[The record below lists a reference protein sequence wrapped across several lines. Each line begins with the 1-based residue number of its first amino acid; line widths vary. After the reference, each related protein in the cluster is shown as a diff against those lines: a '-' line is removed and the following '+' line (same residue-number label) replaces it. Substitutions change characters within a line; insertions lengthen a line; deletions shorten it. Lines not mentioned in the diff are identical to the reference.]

1 MAAPNSKYAQTLASI
16 RQHAAE
22 QPDATGAASAAPVRG
37 KGRPPGKRSDPA
49 WKLYSHFLKKQT
61 HREVTNILR
70 NEEDGQDLSDVLQQL
85 LEEWLSQRKQSEVS
99 A

>member
-1 MAAPNSKYAQTLASI
+1 MAEAKSKYAQTIASI
-16 RQHAAE
+16 RQLSAE
-22 QPDATGAASAAPVRG
+22 QLDPSASTSVGSVRG

-70 NEEDGQDLSDVLQQL
+70 NEENGQDFSDVLQQL
-85 LEEWLSQRKQSEVS
+85 LEEWLIQHKRS
-99 A
+99 

>member
-1 MAAPNSKYAQTLASI
+1 MAASISKYAQTLASI
-16 RQHAAE
+16 RQHAAA
-22 QPDATGAASAAPVRG
+22 QPDALAPASAEPVRR
-37 KGRPPGKRSDPA
+37 KGRPLGKRSDPA

-70 NEEDGQDLSDVLQQL
+70 NEEAGRDLSEVLQQL
-85 LEEWLSQRKQSEVS
+85 LEEWLSQRKQSEGS

>member
-1 MAAPNSKYAQTLASI
+1 MAESKSKYAQTIASI
-16 RQHAAE
+16 RQHS
-22 QPDATGAASAAPVRG
+22 ATPQDDPGSASTWPVRG

-70 NEEDGQDLSDVLQQL
+70 NEEDGQDLSDLLQQL
-85 LEEWLSQRKQSEVS
+85 LEQWLIQHKRP
-99 A
+99 

>member
-1 MAAPNSKYAQTLASI
+1 MAESQSKYAQTLASI
-16 RQHAAE
+16 RQHSAE
-22 QPDATGAASAAPVRG
+22 QPEAPASRSAEPVRG

-70 NEEDGQDLSDVLQQL
+70 NEENGQDLSEVLQQL
-85 LEEWLSQRKQSEVS
+85 LEEWLIQHKQP
-99 A
+99 